1 MRALLARIERL
12 ERGGVRAVDP
22 PAAGQGAG
30 NGDHQGS
37 PQAAGVDG
45 AAASVD
51 GAVPEQAIGQ
61 DTEAAQDTPVPVVDE
76 ERAAEPAARD
86 LESVCALWPAVV
98 DLVRGENARLGAAI
112 EMSRPVEVEGKELT
126 LAFSSSFLKKQAEK
140 PEDRVTIAEAL
151 QAVTGGRW
159 QLSYE
164 LREEQA
170 PADGP
175 APAQHSE
182 EEWVA
187 RFMREFDAEE
197 IVVEESP
204 ENERGEQAVTSNE
217 RGA

>member
-1 MRALLARIERL
+1 
-12 ERGGVRAVDP
+12 
-22 PAAGQGAG
+22 
-30 NGDHQGS
+30 
-37 PQAAGVDG
+37 VDG
-45 AAASVD
+45 AALERAS
-51 GAVPEQAIGQ
+51 GQ
-61 DTEAAQDTPVPVVDE
+61 VTEAAQDTPAPLPVAE
-76 ERAAEPAARD
+76 EEPAAERQPAARD

-151 QAVTGGRW
+151 QALTGGRW

-197 IVVEESP
+197 IAVEESQSP
-204 ENERGEQAVTSNE
+204 ENERGEQAQTSNE